1 MLNDWHA
8 LGSVQYR
15 KWHVYDMAWAS
26 DLSKPFPLENYVTCG
41 APFGGPIAMYLDP
54 KRLQEATGKT
64 SVTVSMYSSSGHK
77 ISEMEWTD
85 RPIVSLG
92 WSDQELLVVVAENGL
107 LRMFDLYCRPVY
119 EMQLLLDFHASVT
132 ITECHFYGN
141 GVACMTSDEVIRV
154 VEGISNVDLVA
165 NPPRMYSLKAN
176 LTIGKVTAMTIIP
189 PLQSRSGFLEV
200 ILGTSN
206 SSALVVHEHGDETIT
221 EDQVLQTSIAAP
233 IIKLSVSPN
242 GRFIACY
249 RKDGVLTVMA
259 SNFSNKIIDFDT
271 QSASKPIAIEWCGKD
286 CVVMQ
291 WRNTGLVMVGPFGD
305 WLNFPYDT
313 AGVYIVPELDCCRI
327 ITSTSCEILQLV
339 PPATIA
345 ALEIGS
351 MEPAALILDAMDA
364 FEGGDPKADE
374 HIRTIAAARQ
384 LQGAVQTCIEA
395 ASAEFDPAQQQRLLK
410 AASYAKAF
418 CPDLDPSDF
427 VETAKKL
434 RVLNEVRKP
443 EVGLPLTVQ
452 QYNRLTAEV
461 LVGRLTSRKKHFLAL
476 KICDLLKLKND
487 RILMDWACEKVKQMA
502 TSTTH
507 NYSDE
512 EINRTIK
519 NQLEPYGRIS
529 YLRVAKVAYKI
540 GRPRLATIVLDKE
553 QHPGAQIPVL
563 LEMNEEEL
571 ALQKAINSGDYD
583 LIYFTLV
590 HLEGRVRPNN
600 PSSLDNFFRIVLL
613 YPEAANL
620 LRIYYRNKISAQD
633 RSPLH
638 KLLVYGK
645 NFQEAGNAAV
655 NQALQQVD
663 HRAKLDY
670 LGEAVGL
677 YAQGKES
684 TFFRTITEEQIELL
698 ETQKNLERRCQP
710 RRDFADLSLHET
722 LQLLIE
728 IGQDDKKGENRWTE
742 AEVQK
747 LVKRFKVSEKT
758 VYHLRIQCFCQRGDW
773 EGLSRLASEKKPP
786 VGFRPF
792 AVSAIKYGAPDSD
805 IERYV
810 EKVYEPKDK
819 FELYMEM
826 RSYTKAAEVAYKMK
840 DEDLLR
846 EVSRACNDSVLERQI
861 GEMINRL

>member
-1 MLNDWHA
+1 
-8 LGSVQYR
+8 
-15 KWHVYDMAWAS
+15 
-26 DLSKPFPLENYVTCG
+26 
-41 APFGGPIAMYLDP
+41 
-54 KRLQEATGKT
+54 
-64 SVTVSMYSSSGHK
+64 
-77 ISEMEWTD
+77 
-85 RPIVSLG
+85 
-92 WSDQELLVVVAENGL
+92 
-107 LRMFDLYCRPVY
+107 MFDLYCRPVY
-119 EMQLLLDFHASVT
+119 EMQLLLDFHASVS
-132 ITECHFYGN
+132 ISECHFYGN
-141 GVACMTSDEVIRV
+141 GVACMTSEETIRV

-165 NPPRMYSLKAN
+165 NPPRMYSLTAN
-176 LTIGKVTAMTIIP
+176 LKNAGKVTAMTIIP

-206 SSALVVHEHGDETIT
+206 STAVVVHEHGDETIT
-221 EDQVLQTSIAAP
+221 EDQVLQTSISAP

-249 RKDGVLTVMA
+249 RKDGFLTVMA
-259 SNFSNKIIDFDT
+259 SNFSAKVIDFDT
-271 QSASKPIAIEWCGKD
+271 QSASKPVAIEWCGKD
-286 CVVMQ
+286 SVVMQ

-305 WLNFPYDT
+305 WLNFPYDS
-313 AGVYIVPELDCCRI
+313 AGVHIVPETDCCRI

-339 PPATIA
+339 PQPTIA

-374 HIRTIAAARQ
+374 HIRTIAAAKQ

-443 EVGLPLTVQ
+443 EIGLPLTVQ

-502 TSTTH
+502 TSSQS
-507 NYSDE
+507 YSDE

-590 HLEGRVRPNN
+590 HLEGRVRPNH
-600 PSSLDNFFRIVLL
+600 PASLDNFFRIVLL

-620 LRIYYRNKISAQD
+620 LRIYYRNKLSAQD

-645 NFQEAGNAAV
+645 NYQEAGNAAV
-655 NQALQQVD
+655 NQALQQAGFD
-663 HRAKLDY
+663 LRLSILK
-670 LGEAVGL
+670 EASSL
-677 YAQGKES
+677 YAQGKDS
-684 TFFRTITEEQIELL
+684 AFFRTITDEQVELL
-698 ETQKNLERRCQP
+698 ETQKAFERRAQP
-710 RRDFADLSLHET
+710 RREFANLSLHET
-722 LQLLIE
+722 LQVLIE
-728 IGQDDKKGENRWTE
+728 IGQDDRTGENRWTE
-742 AEVQK
+742 SELQK
-747 LVKRFKVSEKT
+747 LVKRFKVSDKT
-758 VYHLRIQCFCQRGDW
+758 VYHLKIQCFCQRGDW
-773 EGLSRLASEKKPP
+773 AGLGRFAAERKPP

-792 AVSAIKYGAPDSD
+792 AVSALKYGAPDSD

-810 EKVYEPKDK
+810 DKVSVPEDK

-826 RSYTKAAEVAYKMK
+826 RAYQRAADVAFKLK
-840 DEDLLR
+840 DEDRLR
-846 EVSRACNDSVLERQI
+846 EVSRACNDNVLERQI
-861 GEMINRL
+861 GEMIGRL